1 MTLLDELR
9 QARQEPVRF
18 AIKSPGR
25 VFFVRLEEIDWVEA
39 ADNYTLLHV
48 AGETHLVRET
58 MNSLEGRLDGKK
70 FFRIHRSS
78 IVNADRIKKLRP
90 WLHGKYVVLLKDKT
104 ELTLSRT
111 YR

>member
-1 MTLLDELR
+1 MKVLDDLR
-9 QARQEPVRF
+9 QARREAARF

-25 VFFVRLEEIDWVEA
+25 VFFVQLEEIDWVEA
-39 ADNYTLLHV
+39 ADNYASLHV
-48 AGETHLVRET
+48 GNDTHLVRET

-70 FFRIHRSS
+70 FLRIHRST
-78 IVNADRIKKLRP
+78 IVTADRIKELRP
-90 WLHGKYVVLLKDKT
+90 WFHGEYVVLLKAGS

>member
-25 VFFVRLEEIDWVEA
+25 VFFVRLEEIDWVET